1 MVVTLEYFSSAPQLN
16 VEVNVRLNI
25 LVVVSQYYVRKCKVK
40 SVSTTQF
47 NGGSKRN

>member
-1 MVVTLEYFSSAPQLN
+1 MMVTLVYFSSALQLN
-16 VEVNVRLNI
+16 VEVNVRFNI
-25 LVVVSQYYVRKCKVK
+25 LVVVFQDYVPKYKVK